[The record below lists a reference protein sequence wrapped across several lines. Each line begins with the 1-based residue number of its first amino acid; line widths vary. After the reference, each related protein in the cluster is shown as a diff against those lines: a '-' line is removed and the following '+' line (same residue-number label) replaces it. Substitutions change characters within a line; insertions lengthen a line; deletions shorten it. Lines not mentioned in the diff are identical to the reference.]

1 MKRLIKRYLNRNLI
15 IDFLI
20 LCSFCLISLIYFK
33 PVLSGKKIKQ
43 SDIDQFSG
51 MSRQIVEH
59 REKFNEEP
67 YWLDNAFLGMPT
79 YQVAAKY
86 PFDLLDK
93 VDNLIRFLP
102 RPADYLFVY
111 LLSFFLLLKSMKVRS
126 DYAFFGSIAFAFS
139 TYLIIILGVGHNT
152 KALAIGYT
160 PLALAGL
167 FKILNQRVL
176 SGVLICSIGLGLQ
189 INANH
194 YQMTYYF
201 MMLMGLILIISTFI
215 VGNKNTKSSF
225 TKIGAFASSVL
236 IAILLNSSSIMATK
250 EYSEFSTRGNSE
262 ISINAD
268 GSEKQDLDGLSK
280 DYITEYSYGKLES
293 LNLII
298 PRFMGG
304 GSSDLIGKDTEF
316 FKSLSNYD
324 PQSANLIYQN
334 ARLYWGDQPIVA
346 APAYIGISVFYLFII
361 SLFYLDK
368 KTLGWVIP
376 SLLFALF
383 LSWGKNFSSLTN
395 LMIDYFP
402 FYDKFR
408 AVSSIQVIIEL
419 LIPLIATIGLFKMFE
434 SKNPEKLNNKKIIY
448 PSLIFIATLF
458 LFLMFGESI
467 FSFQS
472 EREVFGAYP
481 EILDMILNERK
492 SVFREDV
499 MRSIFIV
506 SILFISIFA
515 VKKKY
520 LSKKYIIPI
529 LTIIVLV
536 DLWSFNK
543 DYVNDDNFT
552 NSSKVKTPFNIN
564 ELDKEILLDKSDFRV
579 YESFRGFVNG
589 RTSFF
594 HNSISG
600 YHAAKPKRM
609 QDIYDFYL
617 LKNDLS
623 VLDMLNVKYI
633 IDINQG
639 GDIELKTNQNVLG
652 SAWFVDEVRNVES
665 PNQELLGLSNLDF
678 KTKCISVNL
687 ESRKYNESSKNKIE
701 VIEKTPNKI
710 TYKVSAV
717 DTGFIV
723 FSEAFYKN
731 GWEAK
736 VNGQIKKH
744 HKVNYLLRGLE
755 VEKGEYEIVFSFD
768 PPIVKTGSFLMAGS
782 NVLLLILIF
791 FYFRNQF
798 KNVR

>member
-1 MKRLIKRYLNRNLI
+1 MKRLIKSYLNRNLI

-250 EYSEFSTRGNSE
+250 EYSEFSTRGISE

-506 SILFISIFA
+506 SILFITIFA

-617 LKNDLS
+617 LKNDLG

-665 PNQELLGLSNLDF
+665 PNQELLGLSGLDF

-687 ESRKYNESSKNKIE
+687 ESRIYNDSSKNKIK
-701 VIEKTPNKI
+701 VVEKTPNKI

>member
-1 MKRLIKRYLNRNLI
+1 MKRLIKSYLNRNLI

-86 PFDLLDK
+86 PFDILDK

-167 FKILNQRVL
+167 FKILNQRIL
-176 SGVLICSIGLGLQ
+176 TGVLICSIGLGLQ

-201 MMLMGLILIISTFI
+201 MMLMGLILIISTLI
-215 VGNKNTKSSF
+215 VGNKNPKTSF

-250 EYSEFSTRGNSE
+250 EYSEFSTRGSSE

-268 GSEKQDLDGLSK
+268 GSEKQDLNGLSK

-324 PQSANLIYQN
+324 PQSANLIFQN

-419 LIPLIATIGLFKMFE
+419 LIPLIATIGVFKIFE
-434 SKNPEKLNNKKIIY
+434 GKNPEKMNNKKIIY

-506 SILFISIFA
+506 SAVFISIFA

-529 LTIIVLV
+529 LTIIVLI
-536 DLWSFNK
+536 DLWSFNMN
-543 DYVNDDNFT
+543 YVNDDNFT

-564 ELDKEILLDKSDFRV
+564 EIDKEILSDKSDFRV

-617 LKNDLS
+617 LKNELD

-633 IDINQG
+633 IDINQSG
-639 GDIELKTNQNVLG
+639 NIELKTNQNVLG
-652 SAWFVDEVRNVES
+652 SAWFVDEIENVES
-665 PNQELLGLSNLDF
+665 PNEELLGLSNLDF

-687 ESRKYNESSKNKIE
+687 ESKIYNERSKNKIK
-701 VIEKTPNKI
+701 VVEKTPNKI
-710 TYKVSAV
+710 TYKVSAI

-782 NVLLLILIF
+782 NILLLILII
-791 FYFRNQF
+791 FYFRNQL
-798 KNVR
+798 KNVQ